1 MYKYVRMHLNHIWHD
16 HSNGIA
22 RLNLIDV
29 NQLAHGAGALQIL
42 AQRPSCCKLCL
53 LCFHVLR
60 RVRSL
65 KTAGQVE
72 WISWIFEF
80 SLSNIV
86 QLQLSSTNSQTQV
99 SVNTLPTQAR
109 PFQSWFS
116 RASESLCSH
125 RHLLDLPTCPPGSGH
140 PLEHPFVSTCP
151 PGFLDLSRASR
162 WKHPPGRGFGKSWAL
177 QLIGSSTWHGRWH
190 KNPQR
195 GRPPLPSSNLGTRLP
210 AGMAQKGLTFVDWSP
225 KIALNSHCTRWF

>member
-22 RLNLIDV
+22 RLNLIDM

-140 PLEHPFVSTCP
+140 PLEHPFVSRTCYR
-151 PGFLDLSRASR
+151 LSRSQ
-162 WKHPPGRGFGKSWAL
+162 PGISLKAPTWERFRKFIGFATHWFINMTWEMTEK
-177 QLIGSSTWHGRWH
+177 SSTRATTSNILQSWN
-190 KNPQR
+190 KT
-195 GRPPLPSSNLGTRLP
+195 SSW
-210 AGMAQKGLTFVDWSP
+210 AQKGLTFVDWSP
-225 KIALNSHCTRWF
+225 KIALKSHCTRWF